1 MQNGFSAALLPED
14 TAMVC
19 GSAVRRVVVVV
30 LPALVLF
37 PVSPLFARNQPFDF
51 PSSVDSSFTDP
62 EAVAVG
68 DIDGDGRV
76 DLVAA
81 GAEGV
86 AWWRENMG
94 VFTKTVVDGTA
105 ALEIDVRDL
114 DADGDLDVAIATAS
128 SLLLAKNNGNGSA
141 FVVSTVHSGLSF
153 RTAEI
158 ADIDG
163 DGKLDILAAFTA
175 GVDWWR
181 NTAGDGS
188 AFTRTTIGALTSGS
202 GAASGDFDNDGD
214 LDVVSTSDGSSDRIR
229 HFANLLGNGTSWT
242 GNDVA
247 LVLDGVR
254 SPVVADFNGDGWLD
268 MAAGLR
274 GEGTT
279 LIFTNDGTPG
289 TGTWSSTGVGLV
301 LAVYRIE
308 VADIDQD
315 GDPDLLTV
323 GDEEISWHENLSR
336 APLDF
341 ETHFLVSPIE
351 ARVAAI
357 ADFDRDDDLDIIFG
371 EALEE
376 TLTFFPNQSMRR
388 SYLARPRLDIDTV
401 DGARAVAAGDLDNDG
416 DVDLAVAAFAG
427 NQVRWEEN
435 TPAGWVSRSL
445 SPALNGAFGVAI
457 ADIDGDGDNDILAAG
472 ETAGA
477 IVLWRNGW
485 PLVNSFTQASVGTLA
500 GARGV
505 AAGDVDRDGDLDV
518 VGAGI
523 SDDIALF
530 TNNGPATS
538 FVRTFITTTFNR
550 AQSVDLADVDG
561 DGDLDVLAAGNTA
574 DEVAW
579 WQNTAGTWTKRPISG
594 ATLDGAYSVI
604 AADVNGDGAIDA
616 VSTSEFD
623 DKLTFWANTNGDGLT
638 WTGTNLSFLN
648 QPQFAEVADFDGDGD
663 LDILGAAYKP
673 TQSEISFFRNNNG
686 LGTSWTENV
695 VVGATFDRASG
706 LAVAD
711 FNRDGLP
718 DFAATAEASDKVAV
732 SLNGG
737 GQYGL
742 TTTVLSGPSL
752 PANTETTLFRLTLT
766 PRGSIMENE
775 VELATI
781 ELLLEEAPAEPLT
794 SAQAAAL
801 LTQIE
806 ILRDH
811 PTGGTPGVLDPAD
824 VSLVP
829 FTDFTLT
836 PAGRLTVRIPDDTA
850 WASVEQG
857 ASGNFFVTA
866 TTVSSYAS
874 LFIRDLR
881 ITHLTESTSR
891 GEDLFY
897 DTELR
902 QEWAANGATA
912 FFPINDFADLSVDV
926 VDSADPVAAGGQL
939 TYTVSISN
947 LGPDTATGVVLSSIL
962 PAGTTLVSTT
972 GCTESPAGGVPTC
985 TIGSLASAA
994 STQVTL
1000 LVTVSPGASGT
1011 LVYQAAVDG
1020 TLFDPVAGNDSSNEN
1035 TAVTPSADLAIDL
1048 ISGLSTYGDGAPMAW
1063 KAVVRNLGPGPAV
1076 GATVSVDLP
1085 ASLTAVAWTCTG
1097 SGGATCGTPSGSG
1110 DIVGTSGNLPAG
1122 GVLTYHLRSQVPDGL
1137 TSSLNA
1143 SASVAAP
1150 SGTVDA
1156 VPGNNNDSVSVNWGN
1171 PIFYDGFESG
1181 NTSAWQ

>member
-1 MQNGFSAALLPED
+1 
-14 TAMVC
+14 MVC
-19 GSAVRRVVVVV
+19 RFAVCGFAVRPFAV
-30 LPALVLF
+30 LIVLVGLAGWQA
-37 PVSPLFARNQPFDF
+37 PSIAARTQAFDF
-51 PSSVDSSFTDP
+51 PISVDSSFIDP

-68 DIDGDGRV
+68 DIDGDGRP

-86 AWWRENMG
+86 VWWKETMG
-94 VFTKTVVDGTA
+94 SFTPTVVNATA

-114 DADGDLDVAIATAS
+114 DADGDLDVAIVTAS
-128 SLLLAKNNGNGSA
+128 SLLLAKNSGNGSS
-141 FVVSTVHSGLSF
+141 FVVSTVHTGLSF
-153 RTAEI
+153 KTAEI

-163 DGKLDILAAFTA
+163 DGKLDILAAFTT

-202 GAASGDFDNDGD
+202 GAAAGDFDNDGD
-214 LDVVSTSDGSSDRIR
+214 LDVVSTSDGSSDRVR
-229 HFANLLGNGTSWT
+229 HFSNALGNGTSWT

-268 MAAGLR
+268 VAVGLL

-279 LIFTNDGTPG
+279 LVFTNDGTPG
-289 TGTWSSTGVGLV
+289 TGTWSRTGAGLV
-301 LAVYRIE
+301 PAVYRIE
-308 VADIDQD
+308 VADLDLD

-323 GDEEISWHENLSR
+323 GDEEISWHETVSR
-336 APLDF
+336 APLVF
-341 ETHFLVSPIE
+341 ETHFLVSPIQ

-357 ADFDRDDDLDIIFG
+357 ADFDRDEDLDIVFG
-371 EALEE
+371 EAAKD
-376 TLTFFPNQSMRR
+376 TVVFFPNQSMRR
-388 SYLARPRLDIDTV
+388 SYLARPQLDIDTP

-457 ADIDGDGDNDILAAG
+457 ADLDGDGDNDILAAG
-472 ETAGA
+472 ATANA
-477 IVLWRNGW
+477 VVFWRNGW
-485 PLVNSFTQASVGTLA
+485 PAFNSFTQVNVGTLS

-518 VGAGI
+518 VGAGWG
-523 SDDIALF
+523 DDIFLF

-538 FVRTFITTTFNR
+538 FVQSNISTTFQR

-561 DGDLDVLAAGNTA
+561 DGDLDILAAGSTA

-579 WQNTAGTWTKRPISG
+579 WQNTAGSFTKRTISG

-604 AADVNGDGAIDA
+604 AADVDQDGDIDA
-616 VSTSEFD
+616 VSTAEFG
-623 DKLTFWANTNGDGLT
+623 DKLTFWANTNGDGIT
-638 WTGTNLSFLN
+638 WAGTNLSFLN

-663 LDILGAAYKP
+663 LDILGAAWKLGSE
-673 TQSEISFFRNNNG
+673 SEISFFRNNNG
-686 LGTSWTENV
+686 VGTSWTENQI
-695 VVGATFDRASG
+695 VGGTSFNQPSG

-718 DFAATAEASDKVAV
+718 DFAATAETSDKVAV
-732 SLNGG
+732 WLNGG

-742 TTTVLSGPSL
+742 ATTVLSGPSL

-781 ELLLEEAPAEPLT
+781 ELLLEEAPAVPLT
-794 SAQAAAL
+794 SAQAATL
-801 LTQIE
+801 FTQIE

-850 WASVEQG
+850 FASVGQG
-857 ASGNFFVTA
+857 TSGVFFVTA

-912 FFPINDFADLSVDV
+912 FFPINDFADLRVEV
-926 VDSADPVAAGGQL
+926 VDSADPVTAGAQL
-939 TYTVSISN
+939 TYTVTVTN

-1020 TLFDPVAGNDSSNEN
+1020 SLFDPVAGNDSRNEN
-1035 TAVTPSADLAIDL
+1035 TAVTASANLGIDL
-1048 ISGLSTYGDGAPMAW
+1048 ISGLATYGDGAPMAW
-1063 KAVVRNLGPGPAV
+1063 RAVVSNLGPGAAN
-1076 GATVSVDLP
+1076 GATISVDLP
-1085 ASLTAVAWTCTG
+1085 AVLTAVAWTCTG

-1110 DIVGTSGNLPAG
+1110 DIVGTTGNLPAG
-1122 GVLTYHLRSQVPDGL
+1122 GVLTYHLRSQVPDNL
-1137 TSSLNA
+1137 TSTLNA
-1143 SASVAAP
+1143 SASVAVGP
-1150 SGTVDA
+1150 NTVDA
-1156 VPGNNNDSVSVNWGN
+1156 VPGNNSDTVALNWGN

>member
-1 MQNGFSAALLPED
+1 
-14 TAMVC
+14 MVC
-19 GSAVRRVVVVV
+19 RFAVCGFAVRPFAVLVV
-30 LPALVLF
+30 LVGLAGWQAPSIA
-37 PVSPLFARNQPFDF
+37 ARTQAFDF

-86 AWWRENMG
+86 AWWKEDMG
-94 VFTKTVVDGTA
+94 SFTPTVVNATA

-114 DADGDLDVAIATAS
+114 DADGDLDVAIVTAT
-128 SLLLAKNNGNGSA
+128 SLLLAKNNGTGSA
-141 FVVSTVHSGLSF
+141 FVVSTVQSGLSF
-153 RTAEI
+153 KMAEI

-163 DGKLDILAAFTA
+163 DGKLDILAAFTT

-181 NTAGDGS
+181 NTVGDGS

-202 GAASGDFDNDGD
+202 GVASGDFDNDGD
-214 LDVVSTSDGSSDRIR
+214 LDVVSTSDGSSDLIR
-229 HFANLLGNGTSWT
+229 YFSNTLGSGTSWAA
-242 GNDVA
+242 GDVG
-247 LVLDGVR
+247 LLQDGAR

-268 MAAGLR
+268 VAVTLR
-274 GEGTT
+274 DGSDT
-279 LIFTNDGTPG
+279 LVFSNDGTPNN
-289 TGTWSSTGVGLV
+289 GTWSSD
-301 LAVYRIE
+301 LAGFMFAARRLE
-308 VADIDQD
+308 LADFDLD

-323 GDEEISWHENLSR
+323 GDEEISWHELVDRES
-336 APLDF
+336 LDF
-341 ETHFLVSPIE
+341 VTHFLLSPLD
-351 ARVAAI
+351 ARVAAV
-357 ADFDRDDDLDIIFG
+357 ADFDRDGDIDIIFG
-371 EALEE
+371 EAAKD

-388 SYLARPRLDIDTV
+388 SYLARPLLDIDTP

-416 DVDLAVAAFAG
+416 DMDLAVAALAS

-457 ADIDGDGDNDILAAG
+457 ADLDGDGDNDILAAG
-472 ETAGA
+472 ETAGS
-477 IVLWRNGW
+477 VVFWRNGW
-485 PLVNSFTQASVGTLA
+485 PSFNSFTQVSVGSLS

-505 AAGDVDRDGDLDV
+505 AAGDVDRDGDIDV
-518 VGAGI
+518 VGAGVG
-523 SDDIALF
+523 DDIALF

-538 FVRTFITTTFNR
+538 FVRTFVTTTFNR

-561 DGDLDVLAAGNTA
+561 DGDLDILAAGNTA

-579 WQNTAGTWTKRPISG
+579 WQNSAGTWTKRTISG
-594 ATLDGAYSVI
+594 ATLDGAFSVL
-604 AADVNGDGAIDA
+604 AADVDQDGDIDA
-616 VSTSEFD
+616 VSTSESD
-623 DKLTFWANTNGDGLT
+623 DKLTYWSNTSGDGLT
-638 WTGTNLSFLN
+638 WSGTNLSFLN

-663 LDILGAAYKP
+663 LDILGAAWKP

-686 LGTSWTENV
+686 IGTSWTENV

-718 DFAATAEASDKVAV
+718 DFAATAEASDKVSV
-732 SLNGG
+732 WLNGG

-742 TTTVLSGPSL
+742 ATTVLSGPSL

-766 PRGSIMENE
+766 PRGQITENE
-775 VELATI
+775 VELAAI
-781 ELLLEEAPAEPLT
+781 ELLLEEAPADPLT
-794 SAQAAAL
+794 SAEAEAV

-824 VSLVP
+824 VSLV
-829 FTDFTLT
+829 TLGDFVLSPT
-836 PAGRLTVRIPDDTA
+836 GRLLVSIPDNTA
-850 WASVEQG
+850 LASVAQG
-857 ASGNFFVTA
+857 ASGVFFVTA

-874 LFIRDLR
+874 LAIRDLR

-912 FFPINDFADLSVDV
+912 LFPINDFANLGVSVD
-926 VDSADPVAAGGQL
+926 DSADPVAAGGQF
-939 TYTVSISN
+939 TYTVTVN
-947 LGPDTATGVVLSSIL
+947 NNGPDTATGVVLSSTL
-962 PAGTTLVSTT
+962 PAGTTLVSST
-972 GCTESPAGGVPTC
+972 GCAESPAGGATTC
-985 TIGSLASAA
+985 TLGSLAPAA
-994 STQVTL
+994 STVVTL
-1000 LVTVSPGASGT
+1000 LVAVAGSASGT
-1011 LVYQAAVDG
+1011 LVYQAQVDSA
-1020 TLFDPVAGNDSSNEN
+1020 LFDPVADNDVASEN
-1035 TAVTPSADLAIDL
+1035 TAVIASADLAIDL
-1048 ISGLSTYGDGAPMAW
+1048 ISGLATYGDNAPMAW
-1063 KAVVRNLGPGPAV
+1063 RAVVSNLGPGTAT
-1076 GATVSVDLP
+1076 GATISVDLP
-1085 ASLTAVAWTCTG
+1085 AVLTAVAWTCTG

-1110 DIVGTSGNLPAG
+1110 DIVGTTGNLPAG
-1122 GVLTYHLRSQVPDGL
+1122 GVLTYHLRSRVPDNF
-1137 TSSLNA
+1137 TSTLNA
-1143 SASVAAP
+1143 SASVAVGP
-1150 SGTVDA
+1150 NTVDA
-1156 VPGNNNDSVSVNWGN
+1156 VSGNNSDTVAVNWGN